1 MKIQVH
7 LSGYYNKYL
16 KTNINEY
23 FDLPSDNSTILD
35 FLNILG
41 IPESEVGF
49 VLVNGIRF
57 DTNHLLS
64 NGDLVS
70 ILPSIIGG

>member
-1 MKIQVH
+1 MRIQVH

-23 FDLPSDNSTILD
+23 FNLPSDNSTILD

>member
-1 MKIQVH
+1 MRIQVH